1 MIFSKFASIT
11 TNHRTVMNKKLYLV
25 GLLFVSALFA
35 NAQTAKWNQR
45 FQSYIDK
52 YKDLAIQEMLRYNI
66 PASITLAQGILESG
80 AGESELCRK
89 GNNHFGIKCHDW
101 TGDRV
106 YHDDD
111 ATGEC
116 FRAYRSALES
126 YEDHSKFLSG
136 SKRYSRLFQLSRT
149 DYKGWAH
156 GLKEC
161 GYATNPRYAYSL
173 IDLIELYKLNEFD
186 RAKSYDKFMAQHTG
200 KSTKSQADLHPI
212 KIYNQNYYLYARKGD
227 TYRSIAKEIGIKAK
241 SLAKYNE
248 RDVDAVLEPGE
259 IVYLKKKQK
268 YADRKYMDPVHIV
281 KAGESMY
288 TISQLYGMQLK
299 YLYKL
304 NKLSPDYQI
313 RVGDRLKVY

>member
-1 MIFSKFASIT
+1 
-11 TNHRTVMNKKLYLV
+11 MNKKIYLV
-25 GLLFVSALFA
+25 VLLFFSALVA
-35 NAQTAKWNQR
+35 DAQTAKWNQR
-45 FQSYIDK
+45 YQSYIDK

-101 TGDRV
+101 TGARV

-116 FRAYRSALES
+116 FRAYSSALES
-126 YEDHSKFLSG
+126 YEDHSKFLTG

-173 IDLIELYKLNEFD
+173 IDLIELYKLNDYD
-186 RAKSYDKFMAQHTG
+186 RATSYDKFIVQHTG
-200 KSTKSQADLHPI
+200 KAQKQQSDLHSI
-212 KIYNQNYYLYARKGD
+212 KIYNKNYYLYARKGD
-227 TYRSIAKEIGIKAK
+227 TYRSIGKEVGIKGK
-241 SLAKYNE
+241 KLAKYNE
-248 RDVDAVLEPGE
+248 RDVNAVLEPGE

-268 YADRKYMDPVHIV
+268 HADRQTADRYHVV
-281 KAGESMY
+281 KPGESMY
-288 TISQLYGMQLK
+288 SISQQYGMRLK

-313 RVGDRLKVY
+313 RVGDRLKLYKVYLF